1 MCRSTMRWPHNGK
14 LKHMFESGEKG
25 KYNAVLSGI
34 NLICSFF
41 LASGPFSK
49 ICNIIIF
56 SEHGHLHWPCH
67 LLLLSVLCISKRDNF
82 ALVKGQWLCKDKAR
96 RGIRKEGGK
105 GLEMLFTCKKM
116 REMEAAGYPVLK
128 LLEKNDWNPRLQH
141 VSTKSIVLGPLKFK
155 MLLQVMSKL
164 ISWAV

>member
-1 MCRSTMRWPHNGK
+1 MTRWLHNGR
-14 LKHMFESGEKG
+14 LKNICESREKG
-25 KYNAVLSGI
+25 KYNTVLSVTD
-34 NLICSFF
+34 LICSFF
-41 LASGPFSK
+41 PVSGPFSK
-49 ICNIIIF
+49 ICNVIIF
-56 SEHGHLHWPCH
+56 SEHGHLHWPCC
-67 LLLLSVLCISKRDNF
+67 LLLLSVLYISKRDNF

-105 GLEMLFTCKKM
+105 GLEMLFTCKKL
-116 REMEAAGYPVLK
+116 RELEAAGYPVSI

-155 MLLQVMSKL
+155 MLLQIVSKL